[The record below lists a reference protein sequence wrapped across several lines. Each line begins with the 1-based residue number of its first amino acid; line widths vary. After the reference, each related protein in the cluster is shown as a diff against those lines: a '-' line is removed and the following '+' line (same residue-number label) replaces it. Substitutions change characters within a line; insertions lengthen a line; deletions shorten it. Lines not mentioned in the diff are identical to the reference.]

1 MEDFRTQ
8 LTACIDGILAEGSTP
23 VFLVV
28 DMEGAGQIKRTYDL
42 EALDRFRDAACNAV
56 SSAGGGCDVFTYGEE
71 RIIAVLEGV
80 DRLKSF
86 SIADKLRRG
95 LPLLGQSF
103 DAILHVEF
111 DFIDYD
117 PVTGVAGLINQL
129 LHQQRQKHE
138 GAA

>member
-8 LTACIDGILAEGSTP
+8 LTACIDAILAEGSTP

-28 DMEGAGQIKRTYDL
+28 DLEGAAQIKRTYDL
-42 EALDRFRDAACNAV
+42 DALDRFRAAASDAV
-56 SSAGGGCDVFTYGEE
+56 SSAGGGCDTFTYGEE
-71 RIIAVLEGV
+71 RIIAVLAGV

-117 PVTGVAGLINQL
+117 PATGVAGLINQL
-129 LHQQRQKHE
+129 VHQQKLKHE
-138 GAA
+138 DVA